1 MVEKLKQAERR
12 ELWRQRVAQQERSGQ
27 TVRAFCR
34 EHKLQEHT
42 FYTWRRQVGAAPET
56 PVRFALVE
64 TTRPGTDAP
73 PPLSHQAPLELV
85 LRSGERL
92 RIPADAATLRL
103 VLSVLRE
110 VGQSGT

>member
-73 PPLSHQAPLELV
+73 PLSHQAPLELV
-85 LRSGERL
+85 LRSGEKL
-92 RIPADAATLRL
+92 RIPGDAATLRL